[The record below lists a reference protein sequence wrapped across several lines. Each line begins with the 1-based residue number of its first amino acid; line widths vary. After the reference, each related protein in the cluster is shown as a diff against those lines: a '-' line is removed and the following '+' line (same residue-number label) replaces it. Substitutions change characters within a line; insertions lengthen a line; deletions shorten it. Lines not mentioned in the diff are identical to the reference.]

1 MAATRSRGGGGR
13 ILRGLLAAG
22 KLAFDSSAA
31 ATQMK
36 VLFISRAYPPVT
48 GGIENHNW
56 ALSQWLPG
64 EVAVRTLAN
73 RRGKRA
79 LPWFLPWAIIYA
91 LWTGHRFDAVLL
103 GDGILGV
110 VGWCLK
116 LLRPRLRVVAV
127 VHGLDLS
134 WPARWY
140 QRLWVRRFLPALDGL
155 IAVSQATRA
164 LAEDKGITPERLCV
178 IPNGLDV
185 AAFAGAADRAALAAR
200 LGRPLDQTTVL
211 LTTGRLVR
219 RKGAAWFIR
228 EVLPGLPARVI
239 YVLAGAGP
247 DEAEIRAAVAARGL
261 TDRVVL
267 LGRVDDATREL
278 LLHSADVFIQP
289 NVPVA
294 GDMEGFGI
302 AVLEAG
308 ICARPVL
315 ASALE
320 GLLDAVADGCNGQ
333 LLPALDAAAWQRAIT
348 ALMDDPAAAAAL
360 GARAAAHVRS
370 HHDWAAIAA
379 RYARFLAV
387 SPAGANP
394 AN

>member
-1 MAATRSRGGGGR
+1 VAATRSRGGGER
-13 ILRGLLAAG
+13 ILRGPLTAG
-22 KLAFDSSAA
+22 KLAFDSLAA
-31 ATQMK
+31 AAQMK

-64 EVAVRTLAN
+64 ELELRTLAN

-79 LPWFLPWAIIYA
+79 LPWFLPWAIVYA
-91 LWTGHRFDAVLL
+91 LFTAHRFDAVLL
-103 GDGILGV
+103 GDGVLGV

-116 LLRPRLRVVAV
+116 RLHPRLRVVCV

-134 WPARWY
+134 WRARWY
-140 QRLWVRRFLPALDGL
+140 QRLWVRRFLPTLDGL
-155 IAVSQATRA
+155 VAVSQATRA
-164 LAEDKGITPERLCV
+164 LAEQLGLAAARLCV

-185 AAFAGAADRAALAAR
+185 AAFAGGADRAALAAR
-200 LGRPLDQTTVL
+200 LGRGLDNTTVL

-228 EVLPGLPARVI
+228 EVMPQLPATVI

-247 DEAEIRAAVAARGL
+247 DEADIRAAIAERGL
-261 TDRVVL
+261 GARVLL
-267 LGRVDDATREL
+267 LGRVDDPTRDL
-278 LLHSADVFIQP
+278 LLHSADIFIQP
-289 NVPVA
+289 NIPVA

-315 ASALE
+315 AAALE
-320 GLLDAVADGCNGQ
+320 GLLDAIADGTNGQ
-333 LLPALDAAAWQRAIT
+333 LLPVQDAAAWQRAIL
-348 ALMDDPAAAAAL
+348 ALRNDPAAAAAL

-370 HHDWAAIAA
+370 HHHWAAIAA
-379 RYARFLAV
+379 RYARFLAAAQPGD
-387 SPAGANP
+387 SPSD
-394 AN
+394 